1 MSTNNALKLG
11 HWTVLRDPYYPN
23 EDLEIIEAE
32 YQVMPESCPRCGV
45 VGRPY
50 RHGTKVVSYR
60 DSPSH
65 GHQAVIEARI
75 VRFKCR
81 ECGET
86 FMQPLPDMDES
97 RRMTKRLFNYIVK
110 QGIRQNYSEVAR
122 HIGMNE
128 KTVRNIC
135 EEHVNMV
142 RQRMLD
148 EAPII
153 LGIDEMKLGGYKRTV
168 FIDVAGK
175 RLMDLIET
183 MTRKAVDRW
192 LYLMPHKENVRI
204 VTIDM
209 WGPYRAACR
218 AIIPQARIIVDKW
231 HIVSKAND
239 ALDRVRSRHRRII
252 KDKRNPHRGRLLL
265 HTKPEKLSPM
275 RRMVL
280 DAVVA
285 NTPLIGDAWRA
296 KEGFYDIWKAD
307 DRAAA
312 EARYDAWK
320 AGIPA
325 SVRPEFGKLVIT
337 VDNWREEIFTYF
349 EHRFTNAYTE
359 ARNRL
364 VKDIQREGR
373 GYRFDRLRAKAILQE
388 PLTSVPLALC
398 ESCLGLMPKTKFLS
412 IDHLMPKYWKP
423 PKPMRRANWLCSEC
437 HQRFHTEMEIDHVID
452 STSKSE

>member
-11 HWTVLRDPYYPN
+11 HWTVLHDPHFVN
-23 EDLEIIEAE
+23 DDLEVITAE
-32 YQVMPESCPRCGV
+32 YQVMPDHCPKCGGV
-45 VGRPY
+45 RLY
-50 RHGTKVVSYR
+50 RHGTKVVKYR

-86 FMQPLPDMDES
+86 FMQPLPDMDEN

-148 EAPII
+148 EGPLI
-153 LGIDEMKLGGYKRTV
+153 LGIDEMKLGGHKRTV

-175 RLMDLIET
+175 RLLDLIEV
-183 MTRKAVDRW
+183 MNRRAVDRW
-192 LYLMPHKENVRI
+192 LYLMPNKERVRL

-265 HTKPEKLSPM
+265 HTKPERLSPM

-296 KEGFYDIWKAD
+296 KEGFYDIWKAA

-320 AGIPA
+320 AGLPA
-325 SVRPEFGKLVIT
+325 SIKPEFGKLVIT

-349 EHRFTNAYTE
+349 EYRFTNAYTE

-388 PLTSVPLALC
+388 PLTSVPLVLC
-398 ESCLGLMPKTKFLS
+398 ESCLGLQPKTEFIKPKHILPMFPLPP
-412 IDHLMPKYWKP
+412 DRPLNLMI
-423 PKPMRRANWLCSEC
+423 MCREC
-437 HQRFHTEMEIDHVID
+437 NSRFHTEMEIDHVSR
-452 STSKSE
+452 STSESE

>member
-11 HWTVLRDPYYPN
+11 FWTVLRDPYYPN

-32 YQVMPESCPRCGV
+32 YQVMPDSCPKCG
-45 VGRPY
+45 GFKLY
-50 RHGTKVVSYR
+50 RHGTKVVKYR
-60 DSPSH
+60 DAPGQ
-65 GHQAVIEARI
+65 GHQALIEARVI
-75 VRFKCR
+75 RFKCR
-81 ECGET
+81 DCGET
-86 FMQPLPDMDES
+86 FMQPLPDMDEK
-97 RRMTKRLFNYIVK
+97 RRMTKRLFHYIVK

-135 EEHVNMV
+135 EEHVDMV
-142 RQRMLD
+142 RQMMLD
-148 EAPII
+148 EGPLI
-153 LGIDEMKLGGYKRTV
+153 LGIDEMKLGGHKRTV

-175 RLMDLIET
+175 SLMDLIET
-183 MTRKAVDRW
+183 MNRKAVDRW
-192 LYLMPHKENVRI
+192 LYLMPHKERVRL

-209 WGPYRAACR
+209 WGPYRAACK
-218 AIIPQARIIVDKW
+218 AIIPQARIVVDKW

-265 HTKPEKLSPM
+265 HTKPERLSPM

-280 DAVVA
+280 DAVVV

-320 AGIPA
+320 VGLPA
-325 SVRPEFGKLVIT
+325 SIKPEFGKLVIT

-349 EHRFTNAYTE
+349 EHRLTNAYTE

-388 PLTSVPLALC
+388 PITSVPLAVC
-398 ESCLGLMPKTKFLS
+398 ESCLGLMPKTDFLS
-412 IDHLMPKYWKP
+412 IKHMMPKYWKP
-423 PKPMRRANWLCSEC
+423 PKRMGTLPWLCSEC
-437 HQRFHTEMEIDHVID
+437 HRRFHTEMEIDHVSH